1 MAFVSIGDILDKAA
15 DFEKTLELYYIEIR
29 DNTPNNG
36 VKLLTYYLSRHRR
49 HLREAINNIEKT
61 DLNKIRKVKLKYE
74 VGHYFVKEFHPMKTP
89 VTDVGGDELLE
100 AAVGYDKKL
109 IALYEKIQ
117 NQPLPEGTRNFI
129 GSLISIEQKDIVM
142 LKKTMATHYY

>member
-1 MAFVSIGDILDKAA
+1 MAFVSIGDVLDKAA
-15 DFEKTLELYYIEIR
+15 DFEKILELYYVEIR

-49 HLREAINNIEKT
+49 HLQEAFNNIEKS

-74 VGHYFVKEFHPMKTP
+74 VGFYFEKEFHPMQTP
-89 VTDVGGDELLE
+89 VTDVSGDELLE

-109 IALYEKIQ
+109 ITLYEKIR
-117 NQPLPEGTRNFI
+117 NQPLPEGTENFI

>member
-1 MAFVSIGDILDKAA
+1 MAFISIGNILDKAA
-15 DFEKTLELYYIEIR
+15 DFEKALEKYYIEIR

-49 HLREAINNIEKT
+49 HLQDALDNLDIA
-61 DLNKIRKVKLKYE
+61 DLNNIRKVKLKYE
-74 VGHYFVKEFHPMKTP
+74 VGYYFEKEFHPMKTP
-89 VTDVGGDELLE
+89 VTDISGNELLE
-100 AAVGYDKKL
+100 SAVEYNNKL
-109 IALYEKIQ
+109 ISLYKKIQ
-117 NQPLPEGTRNFI
+117 DQPIPEGTRNFI

>member
-1 MAFVSIGDILDKAA
+1 MAFVSIGDVLDKAA

-49 HLREAINNIEKT
+49 HLQEAFNNIEKS
-61 DLNKIRKVKLKYE
+61 DLKMIRKVKLKYE
-74 VGHYFVKEFHPMKTP
+74 VGFYFEKEFHPMQTP
-89 VTDVGGDELLE
+89 VTDVSGDELLE

-109 IALYEKIQ
+109 ITLYEKIR
-117 NQPLPEGTRNFI
+117 NQPLPEGTKNFI

>member
-1 MAFVSIGDILDKAA
+1 MAFVSIGDILDKAS
-15 DFEKTLELYYIEIR
+15 DFERTLEMYYIEIR

-49 HLREAINNIEKT
+49 HLQEAFDNIEIT
-61 DLNKIRKVKLKYE
+61 DLNKIKKVKLKYE
-74 VGHYFVKEFHPMKTP
+74 VGFYFEKEFHPMKTP
-89 VTDVGGDELLE
+89 VTDVSGEELLE

-109 IALYEKIQ
+109 ITLYEKIQ

>member
-15 DFEKTLELYYIEIR
+15 DFERTLELYYIEIR

-49 HLREAINNIEKT
+49 HLRDAINNIEKT

-117 NQPLPEGTRNFI
+117 NQPIPEGTRNFI

>member
-15 DFEKTLELYYIEIR
+15 DFERTLEMYYIEIR
-29 DNTPNNG
+29 DNTPDNG

-49 HLREAINNIEKT
+49 HLQEAFTNIEKA
-61 DLNKIRKVKLKYE
+61 DLNKIKKVKLKYE
-74 VGHYFVKEFHPMKTP
+74 VGFYFEKEFHPMKTP
-89 VTDVGGDELLE
+89 VTDVSGDELLE
-100 AAVGYDKKL
+100 AAVGYDQKL

-117 NQPLPEGTRNFI
+117 NQPLPEGTMNFI
-129 GSLISIEQKDIVM
+129 GSLISLEQKDIIM

>member
-1 MAFVSIGDILDKAA
+1 MAFISIGDILDKAA
-15 DFEKTLELYYIEIR
+15 DFEKALELYYIEIR

-49 HLREAINNIEKT
+49 HLQDAFNNLEIT
-61 DLNKIRKVKLKYE
+61 DLNNIRKVKLKYE
-74 VGHYFVKEFHPMKTP
+74 VGYYFEKEFHPMETP
-89 VTDVGGDELLE
+89 VADVSGNELLE
-100 AAVGYDKKL
+100 AAVDYDKKL
-109 IALYEKIQ
+109 ISLYEKIK
-117 NQPLPEGTRNFI
+117 NQPLPEGTGNFI